1 MATVMCTSC
10 GANNVGGVRFCGQCG
25 KPIGSTATSGVTG
38 APASVPTQGVPRP
51 VSPPARGTTSA
62 RRPFSWAPVLILLA
76 GMGAL
81 AAVLFLIRPGGQR
94 SAGEVLGVAT
104 PAPTGMG
111 AISSRQATA
120 APTLAAPVSA
130 APTPAVA
137 PVVTVA
143 APPAMPPVV
152 PVPTVVAAHQPVA
165 EVKPTEPAFEAVY
178 RGRKKCKFDVEPEDA
193 EVYINGEHLGKAD
206 DWDGM
211 GGGKEYEFE
220 SSRPFF
226 ATFKLKGFR
235 TATVKIVPDENV
247 EEKTV
252 SVDFKM
258 KKEKDDGDDEEK
270 DAKKGRKKD
279 KDKDKDNDK
288 DDDGT

>member
-1 MATVMCTSC
+1 MATVVCTSC
-10 GANNVGGVRFCGQCG
+10 GANNEGGVRFCGQCG
-25 KPIGSTATSGVTG
+25 SPIGSTATGGVTG
-38 APASVPTQGVPRP
+38 APATSPAQGSPRP
-51 VSPPARGTTSA
+51 VSPPARGVTSA
-62 RRPFSWAPVLILLA
+62 SRPFSWAPVLILLA

-81 AAVLFLIRPGGQR
+81 AAVLFLIRPGGQP

-104 PAPTGMG
+104 PAPAGMG
-111 AISSRQATA
+111 TIPSRQATA

-130 APTPAVA
+130 AQAPPAVPA
-137 PVVTVA
+137 ATVA
-143 APPAMPPVV
+143 APPAVPSAV
-152 PVPTVVAAHQPVA
+152 PVPVAVAAQQPLA
-165 EVKPTEPAFEAVY
+165 EVKPTEPTFEAVY

-193 EVYINGEHLGKAD
+193 EVYINGKHLGKAD

-235 TATVKIVPDENV
+235 TATVKIIPDEDV

-258 KKEKDDGDDEEK
+258 KKDKDDGDQDDEKK
-270 DAKKGRKKD
+270 DKKKD
-279 KDKDKDNDK
+279 KDTNK
-288 DDDGT
+288 DDKTDDDET